1 MSDLPHRFD
10 GLFTLIAGALASVSA
25 CLAAALPDLA
35 NLTGNESAILNDT
48 QMRFACIAGALGG
61 AVLSVL
67 IFPPK
72 LATHRT
78 IAAKFFASG
87 VSGFIFAPM
96 TLRWLHLPRDFDT
109 VLGCAAIVALTAI
122 GVLRIAVP
130 LWERT
135 AGSRLAPP
143 KDDGPL

>member
-1 MSDLPHRFD
+1 MTDMTHRFD
-10 GLFTLIAGALASVSA
+10 GVFTVLAAAIASVSA
-25 CLAAALPDLA
+25 CLAAAIPDLSA
-35 NLTGNESAILNDT
+35 LSGDSAILNDT

-78 IAAKFFASG
+78 IASKFFASG

-96 TLRWLHLPRDFDT
+96 VLRWLRLPRDFDT
-109 VLGCAAIVALTAI
+109 VLGCAAVVALTAI

-130 LWERT
+130 LWERM
-135 AGSRLAPP
+135 AGKQLSPP
-143 KDDGPL
+143 KDDGPV